1 MPVETESAPISTKL
15 LPKNFRRMVKRTQTA
30 LELRYATQVSRRDV
44 SAEYIYQYKIATV
57 PDFIHIFAE
66 QALVSKLAAAKRV
79 PSSEILRTQMAASQT
94 EASIQTPPTILKKGI
109 LSHLPRPRFFR
120 NR

>member
-44 SAEYIYQYKIATV
+44 SAEYIYRAGSCFKACGSKKSTV
-57 PDFIHIFAE
+57 FGNITNTNGRISNRSIYSNSSHYLEKGDTFT
-66 QALVSKLAAAKRV
+66 LAKT
-79 PSSEILRTQMAASQT
+79 SILQ
-94 EASIQTPPTILKKGI
+94 
-109 LSHLPRPRFFR
+109 
-120 NR
+120 

>member
-79 PSSEILRTQMAASQT
+79 PSSEILRTQMAASSNR
-94 EASIQTPPTILKKGI
+94 SIYSNSSHYLEKGDTFTLAKTSILQK
-109 LSHLPRPRFFR
+109 
-120 NR
+120 